1 MNGREGQFVLIN
13 GQHQPT
19 IQLQGPERWR
29 IWNACSARYLNLNLG
44 GHSFSLVGTD
54 GGLIVQAQE
63 LQEILLAPAER
74 IELIVQPSPQG
85 GQVALTAAIYDRNK
99 MGSVAAE
106 SSLTLAQISLASGTP
121 VALPQPL
128 RSIPELGPSTADK
141 RVVFSEDMRMANG
154 QHQMDF
160 MVNGKAFDMQR
171 VDLTSKL
178 GEVELWELVNDSH
191 MDHPFHIHGC
201 QFQVI
206 EHELNGVKTP
216 APMRAW
222 KDTVNL
228 RPREIVRVKMAQPFK
243 GLRMFHCHIL
253 EHEDQG
259 MMGILQVV

>member
-1 MNGREGQFVLIN
+1 
-13 GQHQPT
+13 
-19 IQLQGPERWR
+19 
-29 IWNACSARYLNLNLG
+29 
-44 GHSFSLVGTD
+44 
-54 GGLIVQAQE
+54 
-63 LQEILLAPAER
+63 
-74 IELIVQPSPQG
+74 
-85 GQVALTAAIYDRNK
+85 
-99 MGSVAAE
+99 
-106 SSLTLAQISLASGTP
+106 
-121 VALPQPL
+121 
-128 RSIPELGPSTADK
+128 
-141 RVVFSEDMRMANG
+141 MRMANG

-228 RPREIVRVKMAQPFK
+228 RPRETVRVKMAQPFK